1 MTLTSIRTSRL
12 AHAASGLL
20 AATLLCCAPGAFAQN
35 LSRSNEPVG
44 HGYVGLTGG
53 PSDFSRIS
61 GGNGLYSREDRNTAY
76 SLAFGNYYLSPDVGL
91 ELGYTNFGQVS
102 RGGGTTKAEGIN
114 LSLIGK
120 LPLNQSFNLLGKIG
134 TTYGHTEVSSQPL
147 SGVTQGS
154 ESGFDWSYGIGAELL
169 INPQWSAVLLYD
181 ETFMK
186 FSGGSSDRVSTAR
199 LGARM
204 RF

>member
-1 MTLTSIRTSRL
+1 MTLTSIRTPRL
-12 AHAASGLL
+12 AHVASGLL
-20 AATLLCCAPGAFAQN
+20 AATLLFCTHSAFAQN

-76 SLAFGNYYLSPDVGL
+76 SLAFGNYYLSPDAGF

-154 ESGFDWSYGIGAELL
+154 ENGFDWSYGIGAELL

-186 FSGGSSDRVSTAR
+186 FAGGSSDRVSTAR